1 MELSR
6 EKIADNL
13 RYLRKETVMMSNEEQ
28 YALVEQ
34 ERSNLEEKLNRLI
47 ENIGDIPIANE
58 RKMPY
63 GWRKAAKGRTVWRIV
78 EEVISQGL
86 EYHAE
91 KLGFDSVHAADSE
104 VGVYDFKF
112 RYDGNKESYVNI
124 KSSVKVNNGKKSKD
138 DISKAVGLIDF
149 YHKNPNAN
157 LYVATFVIDFKDD
170 MTIGLEKCIVFPT
183 AWIPDV
189 YVNPSNNG
197 NLQSSKYK
205 NLTGAIKRTPQEFLE
220 CLIEANELALEKKR
234 IKE

>member
-1 MELSR
+1 M
-6 EKIADNL
+6 
-13 RYLRKETVMMSNEEQ
+13 TNEEQ

-34 ERSNLEEKLNRLI
+34 ERKNLEDKLNKLI
-47 ENIGDIPIANE
+47 KNIGDIPIASK
-58 RKMPY
+58 RIMPY

-86 EYHAE
+86 EYQSTE
-91 KLGFDSVHAADSE
+91 LGFDSVHAADSE

-124 KSSVKVNNGKKSKD
+124 KSSVKGGRTNKD

-149 YHKNPNAN
+149 YNENPNAN
-157 LYVATFVIDFKDD
+157 LYVATFVISFKDD

-205 NLTGAIKRTPQEFLE
+205 DLSGAVKRTPQEFLKR
-220 CLIEANELALEKKR
+220 LIEANDIAIEKK
-234 IKE
+234 KKK